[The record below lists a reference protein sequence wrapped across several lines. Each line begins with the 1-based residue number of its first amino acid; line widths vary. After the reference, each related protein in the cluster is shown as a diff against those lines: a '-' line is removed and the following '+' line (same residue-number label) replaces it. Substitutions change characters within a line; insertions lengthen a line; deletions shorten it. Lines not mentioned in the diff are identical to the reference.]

1 MYYTKYNIDPTILAV
16 TCYIEFLL
24 IIQYIYLWNF
34 YRKQILKFNIY
45 FVSPLQQEC
54 NKLFST
60 RTDMTYSVHLL
71 LVKYC
76 SYCKH
81 LNTVQL
87 YCNYSPKEGKFIRW
101 IQNIAPH
108 PLKTKLYTV
117 HAIWMHN
124 GHIWCQIVKIFTQYS
139 RQIKIQH
146 KAFNMHNDVT

>member
-24 IIQYIYLWNF
+24 IIQYIYVWNF

-71 LVKYC
+71 LVKYR

-87 YCNYSPKEGKFIRW
+87 YCNYSPKEGKIHQMDSKYCTTSLENKTIYGTCNMNAQWSHMGSNCQDIPPIFQAN
-101 IQNIAPH
+101 QNTA
-108 PLKTKLYTV
+108 
-117 HAIWMHN
+117 
-124 GHIWCQIVKIFTQYS
+124 
-139 RQIKIQH
+139 
-146 KAFNMHNDVT
+146 